1 MRVNF
6 KTGRHRTTALKRA
19 RPRGGAP
26 TWQLNGNWQQ
36 AYNRPASGAPLR
48 TGEISW
54 ISPRWRVGD
63 GERRAPI
70 TGHSGERDE
79 AQVVREEGG
88 GCRARRAV
96 DCAVDAPLDA
106 RFGVP
111 RVHEHP
117 DRVGVT
123 TAPVVSTTKRTT
135 CRPLARGASERSALR
150 ARPRSRRR
158 WRSKGAWLRQFTL
171 IRFRRFI

>member
-1 MRVNF
+1 MA
-6 KTGRHRTTALKRA
+6 TGLHGNR
-19 RPRGGAP
+19 P
-26 TWQLNGNWQQ
+26 TWQHGNRPTWRLHGNWQQ

-79 AQVVREEGG
+79 AQVVREEGS

-123 TAPVVSTTKRTT
+123 TAPVVSTTKRIT